1 MISINEKNFSRSKEK
16 ILKDLSMENHKIG
29 NSRKLE
35 EIRNENGSIIEQ
47 IKIEATCGDI
57 KISVSN
63 SSEVVV
69 HLYGEVENDE
79 DVNFDVRVI
88 NQELRIILKIKEN
101 YVSRNL
107 KLDITIPKK
116 KFKLISASSISANF
130 ILEKDVLVESLKVT
144 NQLGNFVTKATFNEV
159 YVSSVKG
166 SVEIF
171 ISAVHN
177 ITIVVSTMD
186 GDVSIEL
193 NNIAHM
199 DLLAKSMNGYAKNFH
214 KCDNGYNADLY
225 ISTIRGDIKI
235 K

>member
-1 MISINEKNFSRSKEK
+1 MVSINEKIFSRRKEK
-16 ILKDLSMENHKIG
+16 TTEKLANGNCRKFEKI
-29 NSRKLE
+29 KTE
-35 EIRNENGSIIEQ
+35 DGSNIEQ
-47 IKIEATCGDI
+47 IEIEATSGDI
-57 KISVSN
+57 KISVSD

-79 DVNFDVRVI
+79 DVKFDVRVI
-88 NQELRIILKIKEN
+88 NQELRIILKIEEN

-116 KFKLISASSISANF
+116 KFKLISANSISANF
-130 ILEKDVLVESLKVT
+130 ILEKDVLVESLKVR
-144 NQLGNFVTKATFNEV
+144 NQLGNLVTNATFNEV
-159 YVSSVKG
+159 YVSSIKG
-166 SVEIF
+166 NVDIC
-171 ISAVHN
+171 ISAMQN

-186 GDVSIEL
+186 GDVLIEL
-193 NNIAHM
+193 DNVAHI

>member
-1 MISINEKNFSRSKEK
+1 MVSINEKIFSRREEK
-16 ILKDLSMENHKIG
+16 ITEKLEIG
-29 NSRKLE
+29 NCRNFE
-35 EIRNENGSIIEQ
+35 EIKTEDGSNIEQ
-47 IKIEATCGDI
+47 IEIEATSGDI
-57 KISVSN
+57 KISVSD
-63 SSEVVV
+63 SSEVVA

-79 DVNFDVRVI
+79 DINFDVRVI
-88 NQELRIILKIKEN
+88 NQELRIILKIEEN

-116 KFKLISASSISANF
+116 KFKLISANSISANF
-130 ILEKDVLVESLKVT
+130 ILEKDVLVESLKVR
-144 NQLGNFVTKATFNEV
+144 NQLGNLVTNATFNEV
-159 YVSSVKG
+159 YVSSIKG
-166 SVEIF
+166 NVDIC
-171 ISAVHN
+171 INAMQN

-186 GDVSIEL
+186 GDVLIKL
-193 NNIAHM
+193 DNIAHI